1 MEDLI
6 NFSKKNKIEKILQGI
21 IEFIE
26 AYREFKFIQLTEFM
40 DTLKEISE
48 MIKSNGLDA
57 VILDEAVA
65 KNYVKNNKTLE
76 MVNDEA
82 LLVEENLI
90 IANKNS
96 KDLIKEVNKA
106 VDEFVKSKKYTE
118 LKSKWGC

>member
-1 MEDLI
+1 
-6 NFSKKNKIEKILQGI
+6 
-21 IEFIE
+21 
-26 AYREFKFIQLTEFM
+26 
-40 DTLKEISE
+40 
-48 MIKSNGLDA
+48 LDA